1 MENYKEVIAIAVAV
15 ATGFFYL
22 LWFFV
27 PPIRLVWRCLSMEE
41 NLPVMNTLKACYDS
55 AWPFKPAMFRR
66 QMRLWLEL
74 RLLHPRPR
82 KEPNWY
88 LDPRTKRYILQ
99 FDDKAF
105 EHRLS
110 EWKLST
116 RAKFGALKIKEKEPV
131 IEVVDVFHLNDD
143 GIKNG
148 IKLYLLAVSQ
158 LRLSLD
164 EEASFLCS
172 VKIDHGFLLPLNLL
186 AGLMSRFSD
195 DWDPIISSY
204 DRMTNESFSPQQ
216 MTIFNLWLL
225 WGPSVPIC
233 SCDQWSG
240 PVTLQYGF
248 GDENNSVRVRVRDET
263 KERLLTDLR
272 KSVALRSSTAHPA
285 LHASITGR
293 LWPPSSFF
301 QGEICGA
308 QRELL
313 NPDREAFILEYEGH
327 SVIGNPS
334 SSRLFYT
341 AYIWALFVVGRGG
354 KPTAEQIRKEPWL
367 HVIPFFEHGN
377 IVDESCYN
385 MAKLQLA
392 YKVLN
397 YLRSAP
403 QMEAH
408 PTLPPLKLWY
418 VGALDDP
425 GCGHSMEVIPKGK
438 TIRATIE
445 ELLVNDEF
453 QSVRER
459 LVTDD
464 RSFEELLSGCH
475 LSMMVSD
482 MFEAIEKESGVAKKS
497 VTPQAPV

>member
-1 MENYKEVIAIAVAV
+1 MEHYQEVIAIVVAV

-22 LWFFV
+22 LWFFL
-27 PPIRLVWRCLSMEE
+27 PPIRLVWRCLSIEE
-41 NLPVMNTLKACYDS
+41 NVPVMNTLKACYDS

-74 RLLHPRPR
+74 RLLHPKPP
-82 KEPNWY
+82 KEPNWS
-88 LDPRTKRYILQ
+88 LDPRTKRYQLQ
-99 FDDKAF
+99 FDDVAYRR
-105 EHRLS
+105 EVA
-110 EWKLST
+110 EWKKGN

-131 IEVVDVFHLNDD
+131 IEVVDVFRLNDEST
-143 GIKNG
+143 KNG
-148 IKLYLLAVSQ
+148 IKQYLLNVSQ

-172 VKIDHGFLLPLNLL
+172 VKIEHGFLLPLNLL

-195 DWDPIISSY
+195 DWDPIISCY
-204 DRMTNESFSPQQ
+204 DRMAGKGFSAQQ

-248 GDENNSVRVRVRDET
+248 GDENNSVRVRVRDDT
-263 KERLLTDLR
+263 KERLLADLR
-272 KSVALRSSTAHPA
+272 KSVAGRSSTAHPF

-308 QRELL
+308 QQELL
-313 NPDREAFILEYEGH
+313 NPDREAFILEYENH
-327 SVIGNPS
+327 SVIGNPAG
-334 SSRLFYT
+334 SRLFYT
-341 AYIWALFVVGRGG
+341 AYIWALFVVGREV
-354 KPTAEQIRKEPWL
+354 KPTADQIRREPWL

-392 YKVLN
+392 VKVLN
-397 YLRSAP
+397 HLKRSP
-403 QMEAH
+403 QLESDPA
-408 PTLPPLKLWY
+408 LPPLKLWY
-418 VGALDDP
+418 VSALDDS
-425 GCGHSMEVIPKGK
+425 GCGHGIEIVPRGK
-438 TIRATIE
+438 TIRTTLE
-445 ELLVNDEF
+445 ELLAEDEF
-453 QSVRER
+453 RSVRKR
-459 LVTDD
+459 MVLDD
-464 RSFEELLSGCH
+464 RSFAEILSGCH
-475 LSMMVSD
+475 LSNVVSGL
-482 MFEAIEKESGVAKKS
+482 FEAIECE
-497 VTPQAPV
+497 T